1 MTSLFDDINQFDEGF
16 LAARREAVAVAQK
29 RVQDRVGSYLK
40 VAKTAEEYDA
50 RLSYVSD
57 DVRQIVADVAEEF
70 SIDHDKLADA
80 IDEHLKGDGITDID
94 AELADAPSAVGQ
106 KAAGGHKPGCT
117 CGFCKNKGNLP
128 GRVDQKEQED
138 KDASEPHDDDDSSVV
153 DKESSVRLADDEP
166 VECDKCEG
174 LGTEKDGSLCG
185 KCGGSGELDPETAKI
200 HEERNASVHE
210 AEGFRTDP
218 ATCPNCHNGMTL
230 TTSREAQQG
239 GAPLEYACSK
249 CGYHGE
255 SEEHRPGRMQFQEGL
270 TNLISPQSSTR
281 QADAPRDGGGATKTV
296 SLPTGKGDAVGYGA
310 SPKIDKK
317 EWKPNA
323 LNADGNLPPVDSEM
337 SGSPNPTE
345 TQDLVDE
352 KPDYDGDFL
361 RDTDAVTTQQDLP
374 SADDTG
380 QSTERN
386 LSQEGQGG
394 TWTEEQT
401 SPVTSEVFASVDPDI
416 NPLKAILDSG
426 FTPDNQVESA
436 IREFESE

>member
-50 RLSYVSD
+50 RLNYVSD

-106 KAAGGHKPGCT
+106 KSASDDEPTSEEEEEIYEDENDKRLDDDKRTSGGHKPGCT

-128 GRVDQKEQED
+128 GQVDQKEQED
-138 KDASEPHDDDDSSVV
+138 KDASEPHDEDDDDSGEE
-153 DKESSVRLADDEP
+153 KESSVH
-166 VECDKCEG
+166 V
-174 LGTEKDGSLCG
+174 
-185 KCGGSGELDPETAKI
+185 
-200 HEERNASVHE
+200 
-210 AEGFRTDP
+210 
-218 ATCPNCHNGMTL
+218 
-230 TTSREAQQG
+230 
-239 GAPLEYACSK
+239 
-249 CGYHGE
+249 
-255 SEEHRPGRMQFQEGL
+255 
-270 TNLISPQSSTR
+270 
-281 QADAPRDGGGATKTV
+281 ADAPRDGGGATKTV
-296 SLPTGKGDAVGYGA
+296 DLPHAKGDAVGYGA

-323 LNADGNLPPVDSEM
+323 LNDSGNLKPVDAEM
-337 SGSPNPTE
+337 SGTPVPTK

>member
-106 KAAGGHKPGCT
+106 KAAGGHKPGCS

-138 KDASEPHDDDDSSVV
+138 KDASEPHDEDDDSGEE
-153 DKESSVRLADDEP
+153 KESSVH
-166 VECDKCEG
+166 V
-174 LGTEKDGSLCG
+174 
-185 KCGGSGELDPETAKI
+185 
-200 HEERNASVHE
+200 
-210 AEGFRTDP
+210 
-218 ATCPNCHNGMTL
+218 
-230 TTSREAQQG
+230 
-239 GAPLEYACSK
+239 
-249 CGYHGE
+249 
-255 SEEHRPGRMQFQEGL
+255 
-270 TNLISPQSSTR
+270 
-281 QADAPRDGGGATKTV
+281 ADAPRDGGGATKTV

-401 SPVTSEVFASVDPDI
+401 APVTSEVFASVDPDI